1 MEENDQ
7 PAKKRR
13 RLCLCCNQ
21 WLARTTYW
29 EHQKRYCGTS
39 IDYVNTTMEDSS
51 SDSEFELNYGSY
63 IENDLGFDDNHG
75 IIHDNEPQ
83 REHSEPD
90 EGMLVMITLVS
101 VFNWLDYIFYW

>member
-39 IDYVNTTMEDSS
+39 IDYVNTSMEDSS
-51 SDSEFELNYGSY
+51 SDSEFELNYG
-63 IENDLGFDDNHG
+63 I
-75 IIHDNEPQ
+75 
-83 REHSEPD
+83 
-90 EGMLVMITLVS
+90 
-101 VFNWLDYIFYW
+101 